1 MKIYKEI
8 DGVLHEIELSPIECC
23 NLYASLQLLEDMGRI
38 KQTINDV
45 FEAKEM
51 EGDTYFVPEETLRTY
66 EKIIK
71 SKEAIKEIAEMARKV
86 IESSDT
92 YWELIQESCD
102 FAIAEYCN
110 KKMKD
115 GVYA

>member
-1 MKIYKEI
+1 MKIYREI
-8 DGVLHEIELSPIECC
+8 NGALHEIELTTVEF
-23 NLYASLQLLEDMGRI
+23 LEVYVKGQLFEYMNRVVE
-38 KQTINDV
+38 TIHDV
-45 FEAKEM
+45 FDAKEI
-51 EGDTYFVPEETLRTY
+51 EGEKYFVPEETLRNY

-71 SKEAIKEIAEMARKV
+71 SREAIKEIAETTRKV